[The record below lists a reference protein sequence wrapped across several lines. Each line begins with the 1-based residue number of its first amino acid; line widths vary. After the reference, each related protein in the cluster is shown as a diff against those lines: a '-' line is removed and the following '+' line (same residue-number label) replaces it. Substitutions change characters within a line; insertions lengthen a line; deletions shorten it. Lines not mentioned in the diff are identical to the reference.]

1 MSAARASV
9 FRNGSR
15 IATVNNTGSYVDR
28 FSHHA
33 HGDFTYR
40 VCAAGTSTCSNDV
53 TVTVGSTQ
61 NRLTVRRTRAHSRSR
76 LRHYAR
82 AAARRR

>member
-1 MSAARASV
+1 MTAARADI

-15 IATVNNTGSYVDR
+15 VTTVTNRGSYVDR
-28 FSHHA
+28 LSRRTQ
-33 HGDFTYR
+33 GTFTYR

-53 TVTVGSTQ
+53 TVTVGS
-61 NRLTVRRTRAHSRSR
+61 NRSR
-76 LRHYAR
+76 LKAHRARVHAHSMLRRYAR